1 MKRIH
6 KRPDGGFL
14 FAAAAVMFLAVCAWG
29 GAGLYAR
36 LRPSAV
42 PAAQEDAALSGVA
55 LTGIALR
62 SESVLRLSGPALPAS
77 DSGER
82 IPVGGA
88 LARLP
93 DGTVL
98 RAERSCLFFSDF
110 DGLEGLT
117 APTAE
122 MLSVP
127 AVLALLDAAPAPPE
141 DGCGRLVYAESWY
154 YAALAPA
161 DAALPDAGPC
171 RLRFPPLRAWLSARL
186 LAVSEAEDGQRAL
199 LFRLEQG
206 GDYLSLRRCEAVL
219 YTPAV

>member
-1 MKRIH
+1 
-6 KRPDGGFL
+6 
-14 FAAAAVMFLAVCAWG
+14 MFLAVCAWG

-42 PAAQEDAALSGVA
+42 PAVREDAALPGLT

-62 SESVLRLSGPALPAS
+62 SESALRLPAQALPAVE
-77 DSGER
+77 SGER
-82 IPVGGA
+82 IPVGGM

-93 DGTVL
+93 DGTIM
-98 RAERSCLFFSDF
+98 RAERSCLYYSDF
-110 DGLEGLT
+110 DGLEDLC

-122 MLSVP
+122 TLSVP
-127 AVLALLDAAPAPPE
+127 AVWALLDAAPSAPE

-161 DAALPDAGPC
+161 DAALPAAGPC
-171 RLRFPPLRAWLSARL
+171 RLRFPPHRAWLSARL
-186 LAVSEAEDGQRAL
+186 LAVSEEESGQRAL

-219 YTPAV
+219 YIPAV

>member
-1 MKRIH
+1 
-6 KRPDGGFL
+6 
-14 FAAAAVMFLAVCAWG
+14 MFLAVCAWG

-42 PAAQEDAALSGVA
+42 PAAREDAALPGVA

-62 SESVLRLSGPALPAS
+62 AESVLRLPDQALPTVE
-77 DSGER
+77 SGER
-82 IPVGGA
+82 IPAGGA
-88 LARLP
+88 LALLP

-98 RAERSCLFFSDF
+98 RAERSCLFFSAF
-110 DGLEGLT
+110 DGLEDLT

-122 MLSVP
+122 TLSVP
-127 AVLALLDAAPAPPE
+127 AVEALLGAAPVSSV

-154 YAALAPA
+154 YAALAPQ
-161 DAALPDAGPC
+161 DAPLPDAGPC

-186 LAVSEAEDGQRAL
+186 LAVSEVQDGQRAL

-219 YTPAV
+219 YVPAV